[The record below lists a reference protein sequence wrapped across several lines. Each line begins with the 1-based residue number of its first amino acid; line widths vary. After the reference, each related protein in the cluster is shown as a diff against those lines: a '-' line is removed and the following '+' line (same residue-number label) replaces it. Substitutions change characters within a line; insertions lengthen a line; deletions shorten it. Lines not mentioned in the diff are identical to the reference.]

1 MTTVAGLVPYLG
13 GALAVGGVA
22 VAASRRRE
30 LMVRWCVWAL
40 GVPLVTAAFWLG
52 PPGIVV
58 LAAVVGVIAVAEYGG
73 LLRLGPLDR
82 AVLGAAVVGLVL
94 AAWLAPGEVLRVAA
108 AGALVIAG
116 VPLLSGDAEHGL
128 RRLGAGLLGL
138 VWLGALAGL
147 VPLGALG
154 LVLFVAVSIADIV
167 AYAAGR
173 RLGGPRLSPL
183 SPAKRWSGTLA
194 GAAAGLLTLAVLSS
208 LTWQTAVAVA
218 VGGPLGDLLESM
230 VKRGARA
237 KDAGNWLAGSGGL
250 LDRIDSSSS
259 PWRCCWCWGEA
270 RGREVLTGEGPQR
283 LQSIK
288 LAPLVSGTPSRT

>member
-13 GALAVGGVA
+13 GALAVGGLA
-22 VAASRRRE
+22 VAATRQRE

-52 PPGIVV
+52 PPGIAV
-58 LAAVVGVIAVAEYGG
+58 LAAVVGVVAVAEFGG
-73 LLRLGPLDR
+73 LLRLGPVDR
-82 AVLGAAVVGLVL
+82 VVLGAAVVGLVL
-94 AAWLAPGEVLRVAA
+94 TSWLAPGEVLRVAA
-108 AGALVIAG
+108 VGALAIAG

-128 RRLGAGLLGL
+128 RRLQAGLLGL
-138 VWLGALAGL
+138 VWLGVLAGL
-147 VPLGALG
+147 VQLGALG

-194 GAAAGLLTLAVLSS
+194 GAAAGLCALAVLSS

-237 KDAGNWLAGSGGL
+237 KDAGSWLAGSGGL
-250 LDRIDSSSS
+250 LDRIDSLLV
-259 PWRCCWCWGEA
+259 A
-270 RGREVLTGEGPQR
+270 LAVL
-283 LQSIK
+283 
-288 LAPLVSGTPSRT
+288 LVLG

>member
-1 MTTVAGLVPYLG
+1 MTTVAAVVPYLG
-13 GALAVGGVA
+13 GALAAGGVA
-22 VAASRRRE
+22 VVASRRRE

-52 PPGIVV
+52 PPGIAV
-58 LAAVVGVIAVAEYGG
+58 LATVVGAVAVAEFGG
-73 LLRLGPLDR
+73 LLRLGPVDR

-94 AAWLAPGEVLRVAA
+94 TAWLAPGELLRV
-108 AGALVIAG
+108 GALGALAIAA

-128 RRLGAGLLGL
+128 HRLAGGLLGL
-138 VWLGALAGL
+138 VWLGVLAGL
-147 VPLGALG
+147 VPSGALG

-183 SPAKRWSGTLA
+183 SPAKRWSGTLV
-194 GAAAGLLTLAVLSS
+194 GAAAGLLTLTVLSS

-230 VKRGARA
+230 VKRGAHA
-237 KDAGNWLAGSGGL
+237 KDAGRWLPGSGGL
-250 LDRIDSSSS
+250 LDRIDSLLVALAVV
-259 PWRCCWCWGEA
+259 W
-270 RGREVLTGEGPQR
+270 VLG
-283 LQSIK
+283 
-288 LAPLVSGTPSRT
+288 

>member
-13 GALAVGGVA
+13 GALAIGGVA
-22 VAASRRRE
+22 VAATRRRE

-52 PPGIVV
+52 PPGIAV
-58 LAAVVGVIAVAEYGG
+58 LASAVGVIAVAEFGG

-82 AVLGAAVVGLVL
+82 VVLGAAVVGLVL

-147 VPLGALG
+147 VPLGAVG

-194 GAAAGLLTLAVLSS
+194 GAAAGLLTLAALSS

-237 KDAGNWLAGSGGL
+237 KDAGSWLAGSGGL
-250 LDRIDSSSS
+250 LDRIDSLLV
-259 PWRCCWCWGEA
+259 A
-270 RGREVLTGEGPQR
+270 LAVL
-283 LQSIK
+283 
-288 LAPLVSGTPSRT
+288 LVLG

>member
-1 MTTVAGLVPYLG
+1 MTTVPALVPYLG

-22 VAASRRRE
+22 VAATRRRE

-40 GVPLVTAAFWLG
+40 GVPVVTGAFWLG
-52 PPGIVV
+52 PPGIAV
-58 LAAVVGVIAVAEYGG
+58 LAAVVGVVAVAEYGG
-73 LLRLGPLDR
+73 LLRMGPVDR

-94 AAWLAPGEVLRVAA
+94 TAWLAPGEVLRAAA
-108 AGALVIAG
+108 AGALAIAG

-147 VPLGALG
+147 VPSGAVG

-167 AYAAGR
+167 AYGAGR
-173 RLGGPRLSPL
+173 RLGGPRLSAL

-194 GAAAGLLTLAVLSS
+194 GAAAGLLALAALSS

-230 VKRGARA
+230 VKRGARV
-237 KDAGNWLAGSGGL
+237 KDAGRWLAGSGGL
-250 LDRIDSSSS
+250 LDRIDSLLV
-259 PWRCCWCWGEA
+259 A
-270 RGREVLTGEGPQR
+270 LAVL
-283 LQSIK
+283 
-288 LAPLVSGTPSRT
+288 LVLG

>member
-1 MTTVAGLVPYLG
+1 MTAVAGLVPYLG

-22 VAASRRRE
+22 VAATRQRE
-30 LMVRWCVWAL
+30 LMLRWCVWAV

-52 PPGIVV
+52 PPGIAV
-58 LAAVVGVIAVAEYGG
+58 LAAVVGVVAVAEFGG
-73 LLRLGPLDR
+73 LLRLGPVDR
-82 AVLGAAVVGLVL
+82 VVLGAAVVGLVL
-94 AAWLAPGEVLRVAA
+94 TAWLAPGEVLRVAA
-108 AGALVIAG
+108 VGALAIAG
-116 VPLLSGDAEHGL
+116 VPLVTGDAEHGL
-128 RRLGAGLLGL
+128 RRMQAGLLGL
-138 VWLGALAGL
+138 VWLGLLAGL
-147 VPLGALG
+147 VHLGALG

-194 GAAAGLLTLAVLSS
+194 GAAAGLCALAVLSS

-237 KDAGNWLAGSGGL
+237 KDAGSWLAGSGGL
-250 LDRIDSSSS
+250 LDRIDSLLV
-259 PWRCCWCWGEA
+259 A
-270 RGREVLTGEGPQR
+270 LAVL
-283 LQSIK
+283 
-288 LAPLVSGTPSRT
+288 LVLG